1 MFFVSDVFVDKYI
14 GGAELT
20 SEAIIS
26 SAPCSIQKIESS
38 ALTIDILKAN
48 RDKYWV
54 FGNFS
59 AVAPDVLIYAA
70 KNINYSIIEYDY
82 KYCKYRSPDKHIFF
96 EQKCDCQHQITGKT
110 VSVFF
115 AKSRS
120 LWFMSEAQKQF
131 YEEKFAFLKTHP
143 SYVLS
148 SVFNA
153 KTLNLIKD
161 MRVEKKDEWL
171 IVDNGSW
178 IKGAPD
184 AITYAKENNLKY
196 ILAQNYTYKK
206 MLKTLASCK
215 GLIFLPRGMDT
226 CPRLV
231 IEAKLLDCEL
241 IINEKVQHAT
251 EEWFADKQSILSY
264 LETRADFFWNKII
277 K

>member
-96 EQKCDCQHQITGKT
+96 EQKCDKIGRQ
-110 VSVFF
+110 
-115 AKSRS
+115 
-120 LWFMSEAQKQF
+120 
-131 YEEKFAFLKTHP
+131 
-143 SYVLS
+143 
-148 SVFNA
+148 
-153 KTLNLIKD
+153 
-161 MRVEKKDEWL
+161 
-171 IVDNGSW
+171 
-178 IKGAPD
+178 
-184 AITYAKENNLKY
+184 
-196 ILAQNYTYKK
+196 
-206 MLKTLASCK
+206 
-215 GLIFLPRGMDT
+215 
-226 CPRLV
+226 RLY
-231 IEAKLLDCEL
+231 
-241 IINEKVQHAT
+241 
-251 EEWFADKQSILSY
+251 F
-264 LETRADFFWNKII
+264 
-277 K
+277 